1 MSNEERDETR
11 PDARYIYRR
20 DGNREPIYGTPK
32 EEFDIATGYH
42 RQVVKL
48 KKENAELRESLSAS
62 QERERL
68 LREDLRGAYDFLNAL
83 AKVLMKSEEE
93 GGDVN
98 LSATITNFLNGEKR
112 GLGASREGGRGWLIG
127 E

>member
-11 PDARYIYRR
+11 PD
-20 DGNREPIYGTPK
+20 
-32 EEFDIATGYH
+32 
-42 RQVVKL
+42 VVKL
-48 KKENAELRESLSAS
+48 LDLLDYKDERITEATVRIDSLRESLSAS